1 MDNTLLT
8 VCIVTYNQNKY
19 IKACLDSIVNQKTKC
34 QFQVIISDDAST
46 DGTSEICETY
56 AREYS
61 FVSHVRHEKNIGAYE
76 NFKYVH
82 RQAKSKYVS
91 HCDGDDYWAEDKI
104 EAQIDFLEK
113 NIDCSAVY
121 SNAIVVNEDG
131 SAFGLFNNADRIPS
145 KISIGYLLAK
155 SNFLN
160 NSSMVYRRD
169 IIGNVFYSSEKVVD
183 YRVHINLA
191 SFGLLGYIRNPL
203 AYYRKGADG
212 GLCSTVP
219 SAVGQLVHAA
229 RLEGIKNSKLNIF
242 ECSEIKAN
250 ALYGKFTSVLKR
262 NRFVYAQH
270 VEVESLIMKY
280 SFISTLL
287 FFTSEVFNYLFNTVK
302 NKLYKNDNTLTI
314 FCRR

>member
-8 VCIVTYNQNKY
+8 VCVVTYNQSKY
-19 IKACLDSIVNQKTKC
+19 IKACLDSIVNQKTKYK
-34 QFQVIISDDAST
+34 FQVIISDDAST
-46 DGTSEICETY
+46 DGTSDICEAY
-56 AREYS
+56 AKDYD
-61 FVSHVRHEKNIGAYE
+61 FVSHVRHERNLGAYE

-82 RQAKSKYVS
+82 RQAKSRYVS
-91 HCDGDDYWAEDKI
+91 HCDGDDYWAEDKV
-104 EAQIDFLEK
+104 EAQIDFLEN

-121 SNAIVVNEDG
+121 SNAVVVNEDG
-131 SAFGLFNNADRIPS
+131 SIFGLFNNADKIPS

-160 NSSMVYRRD
+160 NSSMTYRLD
-169 IIGNVFYSSEKVVD
+169 MVDNVFSSSDKVVD
-183 YRVHINLA
+183 YRVHIKLA
-191 SFGLLGYIRNPL
+191 SFGLLGYIRYPL

-229 RLEGIKNSKLNIF
+229 RIEGIKNSKLNIS

-250 ALYGKFTSVLKR
+250 ALYGKLTSVLKR
-262 NRFVYAQH
+262 NRLVYAQH
-270 VEVESLIMKY
+270 VEVESIIMKY
-280 SFISTLL
+280 SLISTLL
-287 FFTSEVFNYLFNTVK
+287 FFTYEVLIFIFNK
-302 NKLYKNDNTLTI
+302 AIIKLYKNDNAPPI

>member
-1 MDNTLLT
+1 MQQRTN
-8 VCIVTYNQNKY
+8 YSY
-19 IKACLDSIVNQKTKC
+19 
-34 QFQVIISDDAST
+34 QVIISDDAST
-46 DGTSEICETY
+46 DGTSEICE
-56 AREYS
+56 AFAKEYS
-61 FVSHVRHEKNIGAYE
+61 FVSYVRHEKNIGAYE
-76 NFKYVH
+76 NLKYVH

-91 HCDGDDYWAEDKI
+91 HCDGDDYWAEGKI
-104 EAQIDFLEK
+104 EAQIDFLNK

-131 SAFGLFNNADRIPS
+131 SVFGLFNNADRIPS

-160 NSSMVYRRD
+160 NSSMTYRRD
-169 IIGNVFYSSEKVVD
+169 KIGNVFNSSEKVVD

-229 RLEGIKNSKLNIF
+229 RLDGIKNSDLNIS
-242 ECSEIKAN
+242 EYSEIKAN
-250 ALYGKFTSVLKR
+250 ALYGKFTSTLKR
-262 NRFVYAQH
+262 NRFFYTRH
-270 VEVESLIMKY
+270 VEIDSVIMKY
-280 SFISTLL
+280 SFTSTLL
-287 FFTSEVFNYLFNTVK
+287 FFICEVFSFIFNK
-302 NKLYKNDNTLTI
+302 AKCKLYKNDNALPI

>member
-1 MDNTLLT
+1 MSDAILT
-8 VCIVTYNQNKY
+8 VCVVTYNQIKY
-19 IKACLDSIVNQKTKC
+19 IRQCLDSIVQQRTNYSY
-34 QFQVIISDDAST
+34 QVIISDDAST
-46 DGTSEICETY
+46 DGTSEICEAY
-56 AREYS
+56 AKEYS
-61 FVSHVRHEKNIGAYE
+61 FVSYVRHEKNIGAYE
-76 NFKYVH
+76 NLKYVH

-91 HCDGDDYWAEDKI
+91 HCDGDDYWAEGKI
-104 EAQIDFLEK
+104 EAQIDFLKK
-113 NIDCSAVY
+113 NTDCSAVY

-131 SAFGLFNNADRIPS
+131 SVFGLFNNADRIPS
-145 KISIGYLLAK
+145 KIRIGYLLAK

-160 NSSMVYRRD
+160 NSSMTYRRNT
-169 IIGNVFYSSEKVVD
+169 IGNLFNSSEKVVD

-229 RLEGIKNSKLNIF
+229 RLDGIKNSNLNIS
-242 ECSEIKAN
+242 EYSEIKAN
-250 ALYGKFTSVLKR
+250 ALYGKFTSTLKR
-262 NRFVYAQH
+262 NRLFYARH
-270 VEVESLIMKY
+270 VEITSVIIKY

-287 FFTSEVFNYLFNTVK
+287 FFICEIFSFVFNK
-302 NKLYKNDNTLTI
+302 AKCKLYKNDNALPI

>member
-1 MDNTLLT
+1 MDNTVLT
-8 VCIVTYNQNKY
+8 VCIVTYNQKKY
-19 IKACLDSIVNQKTKC
+19 IKQCLESIVNQKTKYSYK
-34 QFQVIISDDAST
+34 VIISDDAST
-46 DGTSEICETY
+46 DGTSEICAEY
-56 AREYS
+56 AAKYS
-61 FVSHVRHEKNIGAYE
+61 FVKHIRHEVNIGPSE

-82 RQAKSKYVS
+82 RRTKTKYVS
-91 HCDGDDYWAEDKI
+91 HCDGDDYWAEDKV
-104 EAQIDFLEK
+104 EVQIDFLEK

-121 SNAIVVNEDG
+121 SNAIVVNEDD
-131 SAFGLFNNADRIPS
+131 SVFGLFNNADRIPS

-160 NSSMVYRRD
+160 NSSMTYRRNT
-169 IIGNVFYSSEKVVD
+169 IGNLFNSSEKVVD

-229 RLEGIKNSKLNIF
+229 RLDGIKNSNLNIS
-242 ECSEIKAN
+242 EYSEIKAN
-250 ALYGKFTSVLKR
+250 ALYGKFTSTLKR
-262 NRFVYAQH
+262 NRLFYARH
-270 VEVESLIMKY
+270 VEIDSVIIKY

-287 FFTSEVFNYLFNTVK
+287 FFICEIFSFVFNK
-302 NKLYKNDNTLTI
+302 AKCKLYKNDNALPI